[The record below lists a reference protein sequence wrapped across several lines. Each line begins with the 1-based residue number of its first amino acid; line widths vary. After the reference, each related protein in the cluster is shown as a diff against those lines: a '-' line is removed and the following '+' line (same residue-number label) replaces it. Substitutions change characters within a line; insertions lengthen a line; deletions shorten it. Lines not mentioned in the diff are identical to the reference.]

1 MKKVNLFFLVI
12 LWGLNVES
20 STAQPVF
27 TSADC
32 FRVFDYGTIGVVTVP
47 QNYSAYIPLTGPSYT
62 WNFNTGGIT
71 GPWASIAAPS
81 EPYSFRPGSYSP
93 VFPLQGSE
101 INEYAPMQFGRDVFY
116 SYSDDDDTL
125 YYEGQFTAGTVMAV
139 YPPVPYLTFPLSYG
153 DSVITVNYI
162 HAQVNAVAGIWRTH
176 RYDGYGNIRLP
187 YDTVTNVYRIRTLQI
202 DSAFVNPP
210 SATVT
215 EEIIWFQASTGLP
228 VFRLLKSPSGFF
240 AYYAMAAPNSG
251 LSSVDGSGFLV
262 YPVPFHTDLN
272 ISTPADFR
280 LNSIRLYDTGGRL
293 VWNGEASGSQVRLG
307 LQDLSPGCY
316 RLVLTSVE
324 GRLMSRNVIRMSHY

>member
-1 MKKVNLFFLVI
+1 MKKNLVFSLAFFLC
-12 LWGLNVES
+12 LNS
-20 STAQPVF
+20 SQLTAQPVF
-27 TSADC
+27 TADDC

-47 QNYSAYIPLTGPSYT
+47 QAFSTYIPLTGPSYT
-62 WNFNTGGIT
+62 WNFFAGGIA
-71 GPWASIAAPS
+71 GPWGNITTPMV
-81 EPYSFRPGSYSP
+81 PYLFRPGSYSP

-101 INEYAPMQFGRDVFY
+101 INEYAQMQFGRDVFY
-116 SYSDDDDTL
+116 SYSDNDDTL

-153 DSVITVNYI
+153 DSVSTVNYI
-162 HAQVNAVAGIWRTH
+162 PSQGNAVAGIWRTH
-176 RYDGYGNIRLP
+176 HYDGYGNIRLP
-187 YDTVTNVYRIRTLQI
+187 YDTVTNVYRIRTIQI

-210 SATVT
+210 TATVT
-215 EEIIWFQASTGLP
+215 EEIIWFQALTGLP
-228 VFRLLKSPSGFF
+228 VFRLVKSPSGFF

-280 LNSIRLYDTGGRL
+280 LNSIRLYDTGGKL
-293 VWNGEASGSQVRLG
+293 VWNGEADGSQVRLR
-307 LQDLSPGCY
+307 LEDLNPGCY

-324 GRLMSRNVIRMSHY
+324 GRVMSRNVIRISNY